1 MKKFNSRSSILV
13 GLGGA
18 ALMLAAIG
26 CSSSSNGGTG
36 GVGGTNAAGGSKGG
50 AGGTSAAGGSK
61 GGGAGTSA
69 AGGGGGT
76 SAAGGSGG
84 SSAAGGGAGTSAVDG
99 GDAGGT
105 PALSYTFDST
115 LQGFQLQTYVDPGT
129 YKNVGALAA
138 DAAIPA
144 NYPTVTVNTTE
155 GSPSPGSL
163 QIVATFTDYQQYVE
177 VLIPLAALNLT
188 GKTVN
193 AQVQATTAFDGGAF
207 IYVDSGGSYVF
218 GGGSG
223 VGLPAASWTS
233 LSLDV
238 DGVTTASFDP
248 TDIVQLGIHIYS
260 DPAPTD
266 GGAFPS
272 GSYTFLIDTVQ
283 AL

>member
-1 MKKFNSRSSILV
+1 MKMCNSRSILV
-13 GLGGA
+13 GLSGA
-18 ALMLAAIG
+18 ALMLASIG
-26 CSSSSNGGTG
+26 CGSSSSGSGTG
-36 GVGGTNAAGGSKGG
+36 G
-50 AGGTSAAGGSK
+50 AGGSK

-76 SAAGGSGG
+76 SAAGGGAG
-84 SSAAGGGAGTSAVDG
+84 TSAAGGGDGAV
-99 GDAGGT
+99 AS
-105 PALSYTFDST
+105 ALSYTFDST
-115 LQGFQLQTYVDPGT
+115 VQGFTLQTYVDTGT
-129 YKNVGALAA
+129 YKNLGALAA

-177 VLIPLAALNLT
+177 VLISQAMINLT
-188 GKTVN
+188 GKTIS

-207 IYVDSGGSYVF
+207 IYADSGTSYVF
-218 GGGSG
+218 GNG
-223 VGLPAASWTS
+223 VGAGLPAGTWTPLLLD
-233 LSLDV
+233 LSS
-238 DGVTTASFDP
+238 VTTASFDP

-260 DPAPTD
+260 DPPPAGDAGT
-266 GGAFPS
+266 FPS

>member
-1 MKKFNSRSSILV
+1 MKRSNSRSPMLV

-18 ALMLAAIG
+18 ALMLTAIG
-26 CSSSSNGGTG
+26 CGSSSTGGT
-36 GVGGTNAAGGSKGG
+36 GG

-69 AGGGGGT
+69 AGG
-76 SAAGGSGG
+76 SGG
-84 SSAAGGGAGTSAVDG
+84 SSAAGGGGASAAGG
-99 GDAGGT
+99 GDGGGT

-129 YKNVGALAA
+129 YKNVGALAV

-177 VLIPLAALNLT
+177 VLIPLAAVNLM

-207 IYVDSGGSYVF
+207 IYVDSGGSYVY
-218 GGGSG
+218 GSGSG
-223 VGLPAASWTS
+223 VGLPAGSWTS
-233 LSLDV
+233 LTLDV

-260 DPAPTD
+260 DAAPTD